1 MKRTAVLD
9 RKSRFWSRLL
19 GLLIVFAIISVLV
32 FGGVKN
38 LMGELSAVYEDLAA
52 SQSELAVTHH
62 ELAATQTELDSTQQ
76 ELATTA
82 NKLDRQTL
90 DYVGNVRQLNY
101 SRNLI
106 VALANEKEQLKRSL
120 SAVVSD
126 LSKSHRQLHATDNA
140 LRAVEAELERQ
151 MSLPQVSVIV
161 TTERLMQ
168 KSQRELFAASHVR
181 MLAAGD
187 DGMMFYEGQEML
199 HEVESSALYAER
211 TQTIVTQ
218 TAPGRDVLECLNDA
232 SLNCSMVIAYRAIQR

>member
-76 ELATTA
+76 ELAKTA
-82 NKLDRQTL
+82 NKLDRQTV

-187 DGMMFYEGQEML
+187 DGMI
-199 HEVESSALYAER
+199 R
-211 TQTIVTQ
+211 R
-218 TAPGRDVLECLNDA
+218 PGVR
-232 SLNCSMVIAYRAIQR
+232 SRIQRPLCRAHADDRDADRAGTRRTKARRCCTKSNPAPSMPNARRRS